1 MKQSPSFPPVKS
13 AVGPVNLEKR
23 LQDLRIQIEE
33 TKSRQ
38 ESLESQKNQLLSPL
52 QRQQM
57 DLQLRQCHNEL
68 RLYHQHLQ
76 TIQSQLRHQHLRE
89 INKTLK
95 AIFQR
100 LQAVAKQNQSVEER
114 KAHLMT
120 LRDQLVTCAPGLY
133 QLYETTQDHLDLSS
147 YFYLQWSQ
155 LNTLRFNQKK
165 NYLESES
172 EPALLLKNIKDER
185 VHKLS
190 LPEKQGLDELQK
202 NLQLVCRSYFEL
214 AENVIPVRTGT
225 TGELPT
231 VGPSFPLL
239 SRQTIITDTHS
250 LSTKQTP
257 KSPEAPLPGT
267 GKLQVQFDLER
278 KQSVLTNAYGLPTQ
292 GVKLPYQEY
301 LTQGYQGVSSSYQ
314 LAANGADEKAQQAP
328 LLQALDCYLEAISL
342 DESRYEAYFG
352 IGFLYA
358 MVAYFEQAFYFLDL
372 AYHLSDRQLLIRDF
386 IEQVKSESRKEADY
400 D

>member
-1 MKQSPSFPPVKS
+1 MKQSPSYPPVKS
-13 AVGPVNLEKR
+13 AVGSVNLEKR

-33 TKSRQ
+33 TKARQ

-68 RLYHQHLQ
+68 RLYYQHLQ
-76 TIQSQLRHQHLRE
+76 TLQSQLRHQHIRE
-89 INKTLK
+89 INKNLK
-95 AIFQR
+95 LIYQR
-100 LQAVAKQNQSVEER
+100 LQAVAKQTQGGEER
-114 KAHLMT
+114 KTQLMA
-120 LRDQLVTCAPGLY
+120 LRDQLVECAPGLY

-214 AENVIPVRTGT
+214 AENLLPVRTGT
-225 TGELPT
+225 TGELPNA
-231 VGPSFPLL
+231 GPSFPMLA
-239 SRQTIITDTHS
+239 RQTIIAENA
-250 LSTKQTP
+250 P
-257 KSPEAPLPGT
+257 KVPELPLPGT

-292 GVKLPYQEY
+292 GFKLSYQEY
-301 LTQGYQGVSSSYQ
+301 LTQGYQGVRCSYE

-328 LLQALDCYLEAISL
+328 LLQALDCYLEAVSL

-372 AYHLSDRQLLIRDF
+372 AYHLSDSQPLIRDF
-386 IEQVKSESRKEADY
+386 IEQVKAESRKEADY